1 MTTAP
6 PLGPPMNH
14 VLVDFENVHVIDP
27 TIIGAKSVSL
37 TILVGAKQTRLD
49 AEMVV
54 KLFEHSAS
62 VQLIR
67 LAASD
72 KNAVDFALAYYLGR
86 AVLADPTAYF
96 HVVSKDSGY
105 DPLIAHL
112 QSRHVRVRRHNDF
125 STLTFTSP
133 GAPAVAAPKA
143 GAKPKPEATTTA
155 PKADGVEQMENARLV
170 LERLR
175 KSAANRPKRKK
186 TLLSHLQNGLNGG
199 ATEADA
205 AKLLQRFVAEGY
217 VKIDDKGSVTYHL

>member
-14 VLVDFENVHVIDP
+14 VLVDFENVHHIDP
-27 TIIGAKSVSL
+27 AIIGAKAVSL
-37 TILVGAKQTRLD
+37 TILVGAKQTKLD

-54 KLFEHSAS
+54 KLFEHAAS
-62 VQLIR
+62 VQLVR

-86 AVLADPTAYF
+86 AVLADPAAYF
-96 HVVSKDSGY
+96 HIVSKDSGY

-112 QSRHVRVRRHNDF
+112 ASRHVRVRRHQDF
-125 STLTFTSP
+125 STLTFS
-133 GAPAVAAPKA
+133 APAASADAVPKSKPAA
-143 GAKPKPEATTTA
+143 TA
-155 PKADGVEQMENARLV
+155 PKVKAVELTDAMQLV

-175 KSAANRPKRKK
+175 KSANNRPKKQK
-186 TLLSHLQNGLNGG
+186 TLLSHLKNDLANG

-205 AKLLQRFVAEGY
+205 AELLKKFVEAGY
-217 VKIDDKGSVTYHL
+217 VRIDDKAGVTYHL